1 VTADLNRAATEGQAQ
16 EFEDA
21 SRQLGFRNFRNQCGH
36 RRRRLIVAA
45 ARPDAVDRENLQSGC
60 REIHLEGEL
69 DLAVADRLSE
79 ALERAASEQ
88 CRVVIGLEQ
97 CTFIDST
104 GIAII
109 VKAHR
114 ELAKQGHTL
123 TIYGASDQVLRI
135 LSITGL
141 TDNGLVF
148 ENAGDA
154 HAAAGESG

>member
-1 VTADLNRAATEGQAQ
+1 MQRRYMSRLPTFKLTEKDLQ
-16 EFEDA
+16 
-21 SRQLGFRNFRNQCGH
+21 
-36 RRRRLIVAA
+36 
-45 ARPDAVDRENLQSGC
+45 PGC

-79 ALERAASEQ
+79 ALKRAASEGD
-88 CRVVIGLEQ
+88 RVVIGLER

-109 VKAHR
+109 VRAHR
-114 ELAKQGHTL
+114 ELAQQGRAL
-123 TIYGASDQVLRI
+123 TVYGASDQVLRI

-141 TDNGLVF
+141 TNDGLVF

-154 HAAAGESG
+154 RSAAAESDPSTA

>member
-1 VTADLNRAATEGQAQ
+1 MSRLPTFKLTEKDLQ
-16 EFEDA
+16 
-21 SRQLGFRNFRNQCGH
+21 
-36 RRRRLIVAA
+36 
-45 ARPDAVDRENLQSGC
+45 PGC
-60 REIHLEGEL
+60 REVRLEGEL

-79 ALERAASEQ
+79 ALERAMSEGD
-88 CRVVIGLEQ
+88 RVVIGLER

-114 ELAKQGHTL
+114 ELGKQGRAL
-123 TIYGASDQVLRI
+123 TVYGASDQVLRI

-141 TDNGLVF
+141 TNNGLVF

-154 HAAAGESG
+154 HAAAGGSD

>member
-1 VTADLNRAATEGQAQ
+1 MSRLPTFKLTEKDLQ
-16 EFEDA
+16 
-21 SRQLGFRNFRNQCGH
+21 
-36 RRRRLIVAA
+36 
-45 ARPDAVDRENLQSGC
+45 PGC

-69 DLAVADRLSE
+69 DLAVADRLTD
-79 ALERAASEQ
+79 ALDRAVSEQ
-88 CRVVIGLEQ
+88 NRVVIGLER

-114 ELAKQGHTL
+114 ELAQQGRVL
-123 TIYGASDQVLRI
+123 TVYGASDQVLRI

-141 TDNGLVF
+141 TNDGLVF

-154 HAAAGESG
+154 RQAAAKSD

>member
-1 VTADLNRAATEGQAQ
+1 MSRLPTFKLTEKDL
-16 EFEDA
+16 D
-21 SRQLGFRNFRNQCGH
+21 
-36 RRRRLIVAA
+36 
-45 ARPDAVDRENLQSGC
+45 SGC

-79 ALERAASEQ
+79 ALERAASEGD
-88 CRVVIGLEQ
+88 RVVIGLER

-114 ELAKQGHTL
+114 ELAQQGRAL
-123 TIYGASDQVLRI
+123 TVYGASDQVLRI

-141 TDNGLVF
+141 TNDGLVF

-154 HAAAGESG
+154 RSAAAESD

>member
-1 VTADLNRAATEGQAQ
+1 MSRLLTFKLTEK
-16 EFEDA
+16 D
-21 SRQLGFRNFRNQCGH
+21 
-36 RRRRLIVAA
+36 
-45 ARPDAVDRENLQSGC
+45 LQSGC

-69 DLAVADRLSE
+69 DLAVADRLTE
-79 ALERAASEQ
+79 ALERAASE
-88 CRVVIGLEQ
+88 RDRIVIGLEQ

-114 ELAKQGHTL
+114 ELAQQGGVL
-123 TIYGASDQVLRI
+123 TVYGASDQVLRI

-141 TDNGLVF
+141 TNDGLVF

-154 HAAAGESG
+154 RAAAAESD